1 MPRHIFFSWQSDTTN
16 AVGRSFVET
25 CLERAIAELAADA
38 EVELADRE
46 LVDKDTQ
53 NVPGSPPI
61 ADTIF
66 GKIDGAAAFLS
77 DLTFVATRLSGC
89 YLGKCKVPLG
99 RADL

>member
-1 MPRHIFFSWQSDTTN
+1 MSNQTDHIRRLNDMARTQPQIVNATWVMTN
-16 AVGRSFVET
+16 GVQR
-25 CLERAIAELAADA
+25 LLAG
-38 EVELADRE
+38 
-46 LVDKDTQ
+46 KDTQ